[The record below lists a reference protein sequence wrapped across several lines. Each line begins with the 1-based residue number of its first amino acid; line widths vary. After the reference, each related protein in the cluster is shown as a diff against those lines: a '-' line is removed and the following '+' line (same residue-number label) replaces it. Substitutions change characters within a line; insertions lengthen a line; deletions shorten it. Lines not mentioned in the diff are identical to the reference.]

1 MNKAELPL
9 KLLKEYFGY
18 DTFRGNQQDI
28 IKRTLEG
35 YDSLVI
41 MPTGAGKS
49 ICYQLPALMLKGT
62 VIVVSPLIALMQ
74 DQVAAL
80 TTAGIAAA
88 ALHSNQNDTATKE
101 ILNDFKDGTLQLLY
115 VSPEKAVSKY
125 FQEQI
130 DLQKIS
136 LIAIDEAHCVSVWGN
151 DFRPEYTELVHL
163 INKSN
168 VPHIALTATADK
180 ATRQD
185 IAQKLGLK
193 SAKTFLSSFERTNIN
208 INVQPGQN
216 RIETII
222 DYVEAHSG
230 DSGII
235 YCLSKK
241 STEKIAEKLQAK
253 GIKSGFYHAGM
264 SGESRQK
271 VQQAFQ
277 SDELTVIC
285 ATIAFGMGIDKSNIR
300 YVIHYNLPKNIESY
314 YQEIG
319 RAGRDGNAASTL
331 LFFSLGDAKILRQ
344 FIDQSTAH
352 EDFKIIQRT
361 KLNRMIE
368 FGQASSCRTN
378 FILSYFG
385 EHRRTRCG
393 HCDNCLHPPKFF
405 DGTIIA
411 QKALSAA
418 KRLNEGVAINALVDV
433 LRGSQSSEIRRKG
446 YDQIKTFGSITDLKR
461 EDLIQ
466 FIGQLINQGYFEI
479 DFTHYNKLTIT
490 PLGSDVLYKGATV
503 SLTATI
509 DRETKIPTINKKEH
523 YEAGLFEVLKA
534 LRLKLSKEANLPAYA
549 IFNDNTL
556 KEMSRVKPLFE
567 KDLQDI
573 SGVGKHKISHYGAY
587 FLEAIRAFNQ
597 KKTVPLSV
605 KGETYLKTLD
615 MLKIHHTVAEIA
627 TERSLSETTIYDHIN
642 HLYLNHEPINISQFV
657 SSEEINK
664 ITSAWY
670 KLKKTEEIKLLFQ
683 ALDEKINYGK
693 IKLALSFLKR
703 S

>member
-1 MNKAELPL
+1 
-9 KLLKEYFGY
+9 
-18 DTFRGNQQDI
+18 
-28 IKRTLEG
+28 
-35 YDSLVI
+35 
-41 MPTGAGKS
+41 
-49 ICYQLPALMLKGT
+49 
-62 VIVVSPLIALMQ
+62 
-74 DQVAAL
+74 
-80 TTAGIAAA
+80 
-88 ALHSNQNDTATKE
+88 
-101 ILNDFKDGTLQLLY
+101 
-115 VSPEKAVSKY
+115 
-125 FQEQI
+125 
-130 DLQKIS
+130 
-136 LIAIDEAHCVSVWGN
+136 
-151 DFRPEYTELVHL
+151 
-163 INKSN
+163 
-168 VPHIALTATADK
+168 
-180 ATRQD
+180 
-185 IAQKLGLK
+185 
-193 SAKTFLSSFERTNIN
+193 
-208 INVQPGQN
+208 
-216 RIETII
+216 
-222 DYVEAHSG
+222 
-230 DSGII
+230 
-235 YCLSKK
+235 
-241 STEKIAEKLQAK
+241 
-253 GIKSGFYHAGM
+253 M

-344 FIDQSTAH
+344 FIDQSTAS
-352 EDFKIIQRT
+352 EDFKMIQRT

-385 EHRRTRCG
+385 EHRRTPCG

-490 PLGSDVLYKGATV
+490 PLGSDVLYKDATV

-509 DRETKIPTINKKEH
+509 DREAKTPAVNKKEH
-523 YEAGLFEVLKA
+523 YETGLFEVLKA
-534 LRLKLSKEANLPAYA
+534 LRLRLAKEANLPAYA

-567 KDLQDI
+567 KDLLDI
-573 SGVGKHKISHYGAY
+573 SGVGKHKISHYGSH

-597 KKTVPLSV
+597 KKIVPLSV
-605 KGETYLKTLD
+605 KGETYIKTLG
-615 MLKIHHTVAEIA
+615 MLQTHRSVAEIA
-627 TERSLSETTIYDHIN
+627 TERSLSENTIYDHIN

-664 ITSAWY
+664 ITSTWY

-693 IKLALSFLKR
+693 IKLALSFIKR

>member
-1 MNKAELPL
+1 MNTAELPL

-18 DTFRGNQQDI
+18 DTFRGQQQDI

-35 YDSLVI
+35 HDSLVI

-101 ILNDFKDGTLQLLY
+101 ILNNFKDGTLKLLY

-222 DYVEAHSG
+222 DYVGAHAG

-241 STEKIAEKLQAK
+241 STEKIAKKLQEK

-319 RAGRDGNAASTL
+319 RSGRDGNAASTL

-344 FIDQSTAH
+344 FIDQSTAS
-352 EDFKIIQRT
+352 EDFKMIQRT

-385 EHRRTRCG
+385 EHRRTSCG

-418 KRLNEGVAINALVDV
+418 KRLNEGVAINALVDI

-479 DFTHYNKLTIT
+479 DFTHYNKLSIT
-490 PLGSDVLYKGATV
+490 QLGSDVLYKDATV
-503 SLTATI
+503 SLTAPI
-509 DRETKIPTINKKEH
+509 DREQKTPAKTKKEH
-523 YEAGLFEVLKA
+523 YETGLFEVLKA
-534 LRLKLSKEANLPAYA
+534 LRLKLAKEANLPAYA

-567 KDLQDI
+567 KDLLDI

-597 KKTVPLSV
+597 KKIVPLSV
-605 KGETYLKTLD
+605 RGETYLKTLSMIQTD
-615 MLKIHHTVAEIA
+615 RSVAQIA
-627 TERSLSETTIYDHIN
+627 NQRSLSENTIYDHIN
-642 HLYLNHEPINISQFV
+642 HLYLNNEPINISQFV
-657 SSEEINK
+657 SSDEINK
-664 ITSAWY
+664 ITSTWY

-683 ALDEKINYGK
+683 ALNEKINYGK
-693 IKLALSFLKR
+693 IKLALSFIKK

>member
-49 ICYQLPALMLKGT
+49 ICYQLPALILKGT

-193 SAKTFLSSFERTNIN
+193 SVKTFLSSFERTNIN

-352 EDFKIIQRT
+352 EDFKMIQKT

-509 DRETKIPTINKKEH
+509 DREAKIPAINKKEH
-523 YEAGLFEVLKA
+523 YETDLFEVLKA
-534 LRLKLSKEANLPAYA
+534 LRLKLAKEANLPAYA

-573 SGVGKHKISHYGAY
+573 SGVGKHKINHYGAY

-615 MLKIHHTVAEIA
+615 MLKTHHTVTKIA

>member
-18 DTFRGNQQDI
+18 DSFRGHQKDV

-35 YDSLVI
+35 KDSLVV

-49 ICYQLPALMLKGT
+49 ICYQLPALMLNGT
-62 VIVVSPLIALMQ
+62 VMVVSPLIALMQ

-80 TTAGIAAA
+80 TTAGISAG
-88 ALHSNQNDTATKE
+88 ALYGNQNDTATKE
-101 ILNDFKDGTLQLLY
+101 ILNDFKNGTLKLLY
-115 VSPEKAVSKY
+115 VSPEKAVSNS

-130 DLQKIS
+130 DLKRIS
-136 LIAIDEAHCVSVWGN
+136 LIAIDEAHCVSIWGN

-163 INKSN
+163 IKKSN
-168 VPHIALTATADK
+168 VPHLALTATADK
-180 ATRQD
+180 VTRKD
-185 IAQKLGLK
+185 ITQKLGLK
-193 SAKTFLSSFERTNIN
+193 SAKAFLSSFERTNIN

-216 RIETII
+216 RIDTII
-222 DYVEAHSG
+222 DYVGAHSK

-241 STEKIAEKLQAK
+241 STEKIAKKLQGK
-253 GIKSGFYHAGM
+253 GIKSDFYHAGM
-264 SGESRQK
+264 SSENRQK

-277 SDELTVIC
+277 ADELMVIC

-300 YVIHYNLPKNIESY
+300 YVIHYSLPKNIESY

-352 EDFKIIQRT
+352 EDFKMIQRT

-368 FGQASSCRTN
+368 FGQASNCRTN

-385 EHRRTRCG
+385 EHRKKTCG
-393 HCDNCLHPPKFF
+393 HCDNCLHPTKFF

-418 KRLNEGVAINALVDV
+418 KRLNEGVAINTLVDV

-446 YDQIKTFGSITDLKR
+446 YNQIKTFGSITDLKR

-466 FIGQLINQGYFEI
+466 YIGQLINQGYFEI
-479 DFTHYNKLTIT
+479 DFADYNKLTIT
-490 PLGSDVLYKGATV
+490 PLGADVLYKDAKV
-503 SLTATI
+503 SLTVTI
-509 DRETKIPTINKKEH
+509 DRKVKQPIENKKEH
-523 YEAGLFEVLKA
+523 YEVGLFETLKV

-556 KEMSRVKPLFE
+556 KEMSRVKPLF
-567 KDLQDI
+567 KDDLLDI
-573 SGVGKHKISHYGAY
+573 SGIGKHKIHHYGSH
-587 FLEAIRAFNQ
+587 FIEAIRIFNQ
-597 KKTVPLSV
+597 KKTVTLSV
-605 KGETYLKTLD
+605 KGETYIKTLC
-615 MLKIHHTVAEIA
+615 MLQDHYSVAEIA
-627 TERSLSETTIYDHIN
+627 VKRSLSENTIYDHIN
-642 HLYLNHEPINISQFV
+642 HLYIHYEPINISQFV

-664 ITSAWY
+664 ITSTWY

-683 ALDEKINYGK
+683 ALDEKINFGK